1 MSTTTIQT
9 VATTQLDPR
18 DVATIHAALLC
29 YQFHR
34 VTPGALP
41 DEVHDA
47 ATADGEHVHLDHLET
62 NELIDLLTAGD
73 LVKIH
78 TQGHDWKETSTDIAL
93 ALDGHEAARRDQ
105 VGSSINVLS
114 RPYHPECLKKAE
126 ADVVPG

>member
-9 VATTQLDPR
+9 VATTQLDLR

-34 VTPGALP
+34 VTTGALP

-47 ATADGEHVHLDHLET
+47 ATGDGEHVPLDHLET

-78 TQGHDWKETSTDIAL
+78 TQGHDWAETSTDIDL
-93 ALDGHEAARRDQ
+93 ALEGHEAARRDQ
-105 VGSSINVLS
+105 VGSIIGILGA
-114 RPYHPECLKKAE
+114 AE
-126 ADVVPG
+126 PAGAGTLPC